1 MNKKLYYAPEVCEI
15 NYRFDNMVMQEASGV
30 FGPEQGIDMGGDETN
45 KRTVTDADPNKRN
58 AEWGDLW

>member
-1 MNKKLYYAPEVCEI
+1 MHQRCAKSTIASTT
-15 NYRFDNMVMQEASGV
+15 FMQEASGV

>member
-30 FGPEQGIDMGGDETN
+30 FGPNQGISYTN